1 MFCSWYSIFDSKDL
15 TKRTISDK
23 MLKERAYENA
33 INSKY
38 DRYQR
43 GLASMVY
50 MFFDEKITSG
60 VNEELAQEV
69 QKPVIKKFRKRGVY
83 VRFKNIIWA
92 AGLADMGSL
101 SSTN

>member
-1 MFCSWYSIFDSKDL
+1 
-15 TKRTISDK
+15 
-23 MLKERAYENA
+23 MLKGRAYENA

-50 MFFDEKITSG
+50 MFFDEKIRSV

-69 QKPVIKKFRKRGVY
+69 QKPVIKIFRKRGVC